1 MTSPRTIE
9 VDFSNLTKDGKVRVP
24 LPHASDVLI
33 GEPVILHDSVEDM
46 TRKGVLSRFSERSAV
61 FTIQEL
67 AASSVDD
74 ETQHAVQY
82 LMEQH

>member
-1 MTSPRTIE
+1 MIGPRTIE
-9 VDFSNLTKDGKVRVP
+9 VDFSNLTRDGKVRVP
-24 LPHASDVLI
+24 LSRAIDVSI

-46 TRKGVLSRFSERSAV
+46 TRKGILSRFSERSAV

-67 AASSVDD
+67 TASPADD
-74 ETQHAVQY
+74 KTQQAVQY